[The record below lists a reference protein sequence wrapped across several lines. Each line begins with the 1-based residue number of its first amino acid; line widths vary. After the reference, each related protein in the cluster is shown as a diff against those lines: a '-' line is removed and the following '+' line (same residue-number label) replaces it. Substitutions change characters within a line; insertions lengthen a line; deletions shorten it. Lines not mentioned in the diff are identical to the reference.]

1 MQGKNPI
8 DILIRT
14 MEFARFTVIL
24 TATLTATLT
33 AFVSCLGRDTFL
45 QLIIPV
51 TIIYMGEFEGLIWY
65 HEASYHTAD
74 TLY

>member
-14 MEFARFTVIL
+14 MEFAWV
-24 TATLTATLT
+24 TAILT

-45 QLIIPV
+45 QLIIPA
-51 TIIYMGEFEGLIWY
+51 TFIYMREFEDLIWY
-65 HEASYHTAD
+65 HEASCHTAD

>member
-14 MEFARFTVIL
+14 MEFAWVTAIL
-24 TATLTATLT
+24 IATLT

-45 QLIIPV
+45 QLIIPA
-51 TIIYMGEFEGLIWY
+51 TFIYMREFEGLIWY
-65 HEASYHTAD
+65 HEASCHTAD